1 MPEDQKRDR
10 GESRR
15 SYYGTVMMLA
25 TIPFTLG
32 VAPVIGWWLGRLAD
46 RKLGTDWVFQVVGLV
61 LGLGAA
67 GRETY
72 LLIRRVQKD
81 LDKQ

>member
-1 MPEDQKRDR
+1 MPDDRKGNR
-10 GESRR
+10 GEPPR

-25 TIPFTLG
+25 SIPFTLG
-32 VAPVIGWWLGRLAD
+32 VAPLIGWWLGRVAD

-61 LGLGAA
+61 MGLGAA

-81 LDKQ
+81 LDRQ

>member
-1 MPEDQKRDR
+1 VPENRKGYR
-10 GESRR
+10 GEPPR

-25 TIPFTLG
+25 SLPFTLG

-46 RKLGTDWVFQVVGLV
+46 RRLGTDWVFQVVGLV
-61 LGLGAA
+61 LGLAA
-67 GRETY
+67 AVRETY
-72 LLIRRVQKD
+72 LLIRRVQRD

>member
-1 MPEDQKRDR
+1 VPDNRNGDR

-15 SYYGTVMMLA
+15 SYYGIVMTLA
-25 TIPFTLG
+25 SIPFILG
-32 VAPVIGWWLGRLAD
+32 VAPIIGWWLGRLID

-67 GRETY
+67 ARETY

-81 LDKQ
+81 LDRK